1 METAMEFNPLSND
14 FFDDPY
20 DMYKWLR
27 DEVPCYHNE
36 RMGFWAL
43 SRFEDVVTAHRDWKT
58 FTSTHGLTLD
68 QLTDPDNA
76 AAQAP
81 MIITMDPPSHVRLR
95 RPWGRAFSPGA
106 TRLMHDNARRLIVHY
121 LDGGQGEREFDAV
134 EDWAAPFPVEIISAI
149 LGVPEGDRQQ
159 IRHWTDALLTR

>member
-1 METAMEFNPLSND
+1 METVMEFNPLSDD

-20 DMYKWLR
+20 DTYKWLR
-27 DEVPCYHNE
+27 DEAPCYHNE

-81 MIITMDPPSHVRLR
+81 MIITMDPPAHDRMRKLVS
-95 RPWGRAFSPGA
+95 RAFTPRAITSMDDIA
-106 TRLMHDNARRLIVHY
+106 QRIINHY
-121 LDGGQGEREFDAV
+121 LDQVHGEREFDAV
-134 EDWAAPFPVEIISAI
+134 EDWAAPCQVEIISAI
-149 LGVPEGDRQQ
+149 LGVP
-159 IRHWTDALLTR
+159 